1 MGRRV
6 MARVVAA
13 SLLAGGCQA
22 VVPSPEDGG
31 RRAVPS
37 PVSPVSPGVPVSPAS
52 PVSPVSPGAS
62 PVPQLTPRQFVA
74 RGRFTVGQ
82 GTVSRSQGGYQADGA
97 NESAILVSGPGRLAL
112 TNPQI
117 DKTGNSASSSES
129 GFFGVNAAVLAQS
142 GGSVEIS
149 GGSVTT
155 DGAGANGLF
164 AYGESSTV
172 SMTGGTIETSAD
184 YSHGGSAAD
193 RGRATLARVKVT
205 TSGVHSAAVLAARGG
220 GEVTVIGGE
229 LATSG
234 RLSAGAYSMGSVT
247 CVGARLEAERGE
259 GLVVDGASSLSA
271 KDCVVRGAVGARM
284 FRVGGRR
291 QGPSV
296 LTLEGG
302 RLMAEKGDTF
312 QVRGTTGLITVR
324 RGVRVRNDGRLLHV
338 TRLARA
344 ALTVE
349 GSALDGDVMTDET
362 SSAMVELRGG
372 ARLTGRISRAAAL
385 ALDASSRWTVTDDSV
400 VGALT
405 GAQIK
410 GGVVE
415 NVIGNGH
422 VVRYDPRLP
431 ANRALGGRSYALA
444 KGGRLLPGR

>member
-1 MGRRV
+1 

-31 RRAVPS
+31 RRAVLS
-37 PVSPVSPGVPVSPAS
+37 PVSPVPPASPVS

-62 PVPQLTPRQFVA
+62 PVPQLTPRQFAA
-74 RGRFTVGQ
+74 RGRFTVNQ
-82 GTVSRSQGGYQADGA
+82 GTVSRSQGGFQADGA
-97 NESAILVSGPGRLAL
+97 NESAVLVSGPARLAL

-117 DKTGNSASSSES
+117 DKTGNSASNSES

-142 GGSVEIS
+142 GGSAEIS

-155 DGAGANGLF
+155 DSAGASGLF

-184 YSHGGSAAD
+184 YSHGASAAD

-205 TSGVHSAAVLAARGG
+205 TSGIHSAAVLAARGG

-247 CVGARLEAERGE
+247 CVGARLEAEQSE

-284 FRVGGRR
+284 FRLGGRR
-291 QGPSV
+291 QGPGV

-338 TRLARA
+338 TRRGRA
-344 ALTVE
+344 ALTVA

-362 SSAMVELRGG
+362 SSATVELRGS
-372 ARLTGRISRAAAL
+372 ARLTGRISRAAL
-385 ALDASSRWTVTDDSV
+385 ALDASSRWSVTDDSV

-405 GAQIK
+405 GARIK

-415 NVIGNGH
+415 NVVGNGH
-422 VVRYDPRLP
+422 VVRYDSHLT

>member
-13 SLLAGGCQA
+13 SLLAGGCHAA
-22 VVPSPEDGG
+22 VSSPEDGG

-37 PVSPVSPGVPVSPAS
+37 PVSPVSPVAPVS

-62 PVPQLTPRQFVA
+62 PAPQLTPRQFA
-74 RGRFTVGQ
+74 AKGRFTVNQ
-82 GTVSRSQGGYQADGA
+82 GMVSRSLGGYQADGV

-117 DKTGNSASSSES
+117 DKTGNSASNSES

-142 GGSVEIS
+142 GGSVAIS

-164 AYGESSTV
+164 AYGEASTV

-205 TSGVHSAAVLAARGG
+205 TSGIHSAAVIAARGG

-229 LATSG
+229 LSTSG

-247 CVGARLEAERGE
+247 CVGARLEAEQGE

-284 FRVGGRR
+284 FRLGGRR

-302 RLMAEKGDTF
+302 RLVAEKGDAF

-324 RGVRVRNDGRLLHV
+324 KGVRVRNGGRLLHV

-362 SSAMVELRGG
+362 SSATVELRGG
-372 ARLTGRISRAAAL
+372 ARLTGRISRAAL
-385 ALDASSRWTVTDDSV
+385 ALDASSRWSVTDDSV

-405 GAQIK
+405 GARVR

-415 NVIGNGH
+415 NVVGNGH
-422 VVRYDPRLP
+422 VVRYAPRLQ
-431 ANRALGGRSYALA
+431 ANRALGGRSYALV